1 MGVASG
7 LQMGMASGPPRGV
20 ASGPQRGVA
29 LGPPRSVTLGPQRGV
44 AWGPQTS
51 VALGPQTGVAWGPQ
65 AGTGSVLA
73 HSIWSSSYYRL
84 MKTRLHGSGPVEG
97 TVSKCQGE
105 PVVCIP
111 CLTPSTGLG
120 QRHLLDFASSL
131 SPSPF
136 SAQCL
141 HPSDGL
147 SGRSLGLRAS
157 VASWDKPSLT
167 PLAREAT

>member
-20 ASGPQRGVA
+20 A
-29 LGPPRSVTLGPQRGV
+29 LGPPRSVTLGPQRGM